1 MVCPPL
7 GYCFWYC
14 FDGHHSAVPPSKC
27 LCNTCRN
34 PSFKHARTPKPF
46 RMEVTRQGCGTS
58 TEHRRTSFILVI
70 TCFFHSCLCGHCL
83 LFQSCGWYVYRLI
96 GLLNFF
102 LLVRWG
108 VLGRLPT
115 SDVDIVVQGA
125 GSNRFQKRKPT
136 TSKGSS
142 NGNHPKHGHKAEQ
155 GEGRVVDAR
164 TPEECLATA
173 WEAFQRIY
181 ALLSCQPWAEN
192 VKGKVHT
199 FRCRYT

>member
-1 MVCPPL
+1 M
-7 GYCFWYC
+7 
-14 FDGHHSAVPPSKC
+14 
-27 LCNTCRN
+27 
-34 PSFKHARTPKPF
+34 
-46 RMEVTRQGCGTS
+46 
-58 TEHRRTSFILVI
+58 
-70 TCFFHSCLCGHCL
+70 
-83 LFQSCGWYVYRLI
+83 
-96 GLLNFF
+96 
-102 LLVRWG
+102 
-108 VLGRLPT
+108 PT

-199 FRCRYT
+199 FRCRYESTPSIHLIHLHFRHFRFFRHFRHFRHFRFFRHFRCSHHFLQNARDQINAVRRLQPDPL

>member
-1 MVCPPL
+1 M
-7 GYCFWYC
+7 
-14 FDGHHSAVPPSKC
+14 
-27 LCNTCRN
+27 
-34 PSFKHARTPKPF
+34 
-46 RMEVTRQGCGTS
+46 
-58 TEHRRTSFILVI
+58 
-70 TCFFHSCLCGHCL
+70 
-83 LFQSCGWYVYRLI
+83 
-96 GLLNFF
+96 
-102 LLVRWG
+102 
-108 VLGRLPT
+108 PT

-199 FRCRYT
+199 FRCRYTLSPIHLIHLHFRHFRFFRHFRCFATFATFVTFVTFAAAITSSKMPVIKLTLCDGYNQIPFDVTIDPGPLRQIDR